1 MYELDGATEA
11 RHGDRAEARLEGVET
26 RSEGDPAQGRSERD
40 CAEKLLFKGELTAI
54 GSGAEGRF
62 QVRGYPK
69 VTPDNKGAESELV
82 SEVVQLED
90 HRAAITTMLDWLER
104 NNETLVPKA
113 IGHRIV
119 HGGRDYVEPCLID
132 NSVIGRLEEL
142 SSLAPNHLP
151 AALETLNAA
160 LECFPD
166 ARHVGCFDTAFHRAM
181 PKVARVLPLPFR
193 FFDEGVEKFGF
204 HGLSYEYVLQEFDRV
219 CGPQAAG
226 GRLVIAHLG
235 NGCSLAAVKE
245 RRCFDT
251 TMGFSPTGGLVMG
264 TRSGDLDPGL
274 VNYLCEHRG
283 LSTEEFSDLVN
294 KRSGLVGLS
303 GLTSDMRKLLA
314 EEGNNEGARL
324 ALEIFCYHASK
335 HICAMASAIGGI
347 DTLIFTGG
355 IGEHAEEIR
364 RRICERLEFLGVK
377 LGAAHPIA
385 GGTVEISSLQAA
397 VRTFV
402 ISTNEELIIA
412 RHTFELVK
420 AST

>member
-1 MYELDGATEA
+1 
-11 RHGDRAEARLEGVET
+11 
-26 RSEGDPAQGRSERD
+26 
-40 CAEKLLFKGELTAI
+40 
-54 GSGAEGRF
+54 
-62 QVRGYPK
+62 
-69 VTPDNKGAESELV
+69 
-82 SEVVQLED
+82 
-90 HRAAITTMLDWLER
+90 
-104 NNETLVPKA
+104 
-113 IGHRIV
+113 V

-142 SSLAPNHLP
+142 SSFAPNHLP

-166 ARHVGCFDTAFHRAM
+166 ARHVGCFDTAFHRTM
-181 PKVARVLPLPFR
+181 PKVARVLPIPVR

-219 CGPQAAG
+219 CGPKAAG

-235 NGCSLAAVKE
+235 NGCSLAAVKG

-251 TMGFSPTGGLVMG
+251 TMGFSPAGGLVMG

-283 LSTEEFSDLVN
+283 LSTDDFSELVN

-303 GLTSDMRKLLA
+303 GLSSDMRILLA
-314 EEGNNEGARL
+314 EEDNNEAARL

-347 DTLIFTGG
+347 DSLIFTGG
-355 IGEHAEEIR
+355 IGEHADEIR

-377 LGAAHPIA
+377 LGAPHSVA
-385 GGTVEISSLQAA
+385 GGTVEISARQAT

-412 RHTFELVK
+412 RHTFDLVK
-420 AST
+420 ANIRPNASTESASSGSVQRE